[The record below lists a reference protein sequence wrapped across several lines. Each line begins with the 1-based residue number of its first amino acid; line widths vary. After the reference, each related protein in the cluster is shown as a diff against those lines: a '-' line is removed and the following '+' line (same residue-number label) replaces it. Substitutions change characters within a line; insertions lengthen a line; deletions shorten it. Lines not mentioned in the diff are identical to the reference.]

1 MYINGNIVRKSD
13 FGLYAYS
20 GSKLEAGMY
29 IYTLA
34 IGGVEVDS
42 KRMILNNQ

>member
-1 MYINGNIVRKSD
+1 MLLSKPLTKTGNGSITI
-13 FGLYAYS
+13 S
-20 GSKLEAGMY
+20 GSELEAGMY
-29 IYTLA
+29 IYTQA